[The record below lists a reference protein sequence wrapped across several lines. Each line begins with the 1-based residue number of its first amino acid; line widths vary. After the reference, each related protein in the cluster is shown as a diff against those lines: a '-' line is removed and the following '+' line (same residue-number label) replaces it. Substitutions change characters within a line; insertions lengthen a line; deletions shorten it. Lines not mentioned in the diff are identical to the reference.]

1 MQLTVND
8 ESTIISTR
16 VFAFQ
21 KPLIPAETASE
32 LYYHLIFRSNEDLD
46 LIGESA
52 RRKFYGF
59 IFGCAGGLQGK
70 IESIGGC
77 RDSVHLLVALKRTQ
91 TPADFIRKIKLFTS
105 AWAKRK
111 LNLPEFIWHEEEV
124 STVSRSQRGRV
135 TSYIQSR
142 RFLF

>member
-8 ESTIISTR
+8 ESTIISTG

-21 KPLIPAETASE
+21 NSSNSDESTPE

-46 LIGESA
+46 STGEDA

-59 IFGCAGGLQGK
+59 VFGCAGGLQGT

-77 RDSVHLLVALKRTQ
+77 GDTIHLLVALKRTQ
-91 TPADFIRKIKLFTS
+91 TPADFIRKMKLFTS
-105 AWAKRK
+105 VWAKRK
-111 LNLPEFIWHEEEV
+111 LNLPGFVWYEEEV

>member
-1 MQLTVND
+1 MQPAVND
-8 ESTIISTR
+8 EPTIISTG
-16 VFAFQ
+16 VFAFSTSS
-21 KPLIPAETASE
+21 IPAESTSE

-46 LIGESA
+46 LLGEDA

-59 IFGCAGGLQGK
+59 IFGCAGGLQGT

-77 RDSVHLLVALKRTQ
+77 GDSVHFLIALKRTQ
-91 TPADFIRKIKLFTS
+91 TPADFIRKMKLFTS

-111 LNLPEFIWHEEEV
+111 LNLPGFVWYEEEV
-124 STVSRSQRGRV
+124 STVSRLQRGRV